1 MSEQRHASGTI
12 TLHLIE
18 NGATLA
24 TRFEVRDQAGNTTG
38 LYQIVDTGS
47 GAVSPDWGV
56 APITVEPVVNK
67 NSTRLPLVA
76 GTHEWSYNGNVIAFD
91 SNGASTASCGAEA
104 GTFSLN
110 DTTGVLTIKKNVAS
124 AANADNDV
132 LSYKGKAKVSD
143 IQNEEVSHSATIEII
158 SNSEGTYL
166 GVVTPGE
173 AFLTDDH
180 RFEDFTGKLYL
191 GATEVSKYSCKWL
204 IDDVEVTTRPV
215 SFESHPMVVG
225 GDSSGLGA
233 IAMDRMLQVPSV
245 HSIRVFRSKVD
256 GQALLICEFYVSL
269 AAGALPCE
277 RGSAVITDLTDD
289 VRIILVSDIGENID
303 RTQTATV
310 TGKLMKQES
319 FFSPTGASWKI
330 KALTPDMLDQAK
342 RADGTTDITSSTD
355 TLTVSGADL
364 AANKGQLVV
373 KADCNW

>member
-166 GVVTPGE
+166 GIVTPGE

-233 IAMDRMLQVPSV
+233 IAMDRRLQGRRDR
-245 HSIRVFRSKVD
+245 ILRVRVYTAYVCSAARWT
-256 GQALLICEFYVSL
+256 GRPCLYASSTSALLPVRSP
-269 AAGALPCE
+269 A
-277 RGSAVITDLTDD
+277 SAV
-289 VRIILVSDIGENID
+289 R
-303 RTQTATV
+303 R
-310 TGKLMKQES
+310 
-319 FFSPTGASWKI
+319 
-330 KALTPDMLDQAK
+330 
-342 RADGTTDITSSTD
+342 
-355 TLTVSGADL
+355 
-364 AANKGQLVV
+364 
-373 KADCNW
+373 